1 MIDAIAS
8 GAAGAVALT
17 LAHEA
22 TRHTLPAAPRMD
34 VLGKRALA
42 AGFRAADVT
51 PPDEP
56 AMHAVALGGD
66 LISNAAYYSL
76 VGLGGADGAI
86 VRGAV
91 LGVAAGLGAVFLPGP
106 LGLGTA
112 PSRRTPQTA
121 LMTVGLYALGGLVA
135 GTAFGALSDRRTGG

>member
-1 MIDAIAS
+1 MIEAIAS

-17 LAHEA
+17 LAHETA
-22 TRHTLPAAPRMD
+22 RHALADAPRMD

-42 AGFRAADVT
+42 AGFRAADVA

-66 LISNAAYYSL
+66 LASNSAYYAL
-76 VGLGGADGAI
+76 VGLGGADGA
-86 VRGAV
+86 VARGTL
-91 LGVAAGLGAVFLPGP
+91 LGLAAGLGAVFLPGP

-121 LMTVGLYALGGLVA
+121 LMTVGLYTLGGLVA
-135 GTAFGALSDRRTGG
+135 GVAFAALADRRGDG

>member
-1 MIDAIAS
+1 MIDAITS

-22 TRHTLPAAPRMD
+22 TRRVTADAPRMD

-42 AGFRAADVT
+42 AGFRAADVA
-51 PPDEP
+51 PPGEP

-66 LISNAAYYSL
+66 LVSNTACYAL
-76 VGLGGADGAI
+76 VGLGGPDGAAA
-86 VRGAV
+86 RGTL
-91 LGVAAGLGAVFLPGP
+91 LGLAAGLGAVFLPGP

-112 PSRRTPQTA
+112 PSRRTPRTA
-121 LMTVGLYALGGLVA
+121 VMTVGSYALGGLVA
-135 GTAFGALSDRRTGG
+135 GLAFGALAERRAGG

>member
-1 MIDAIAS
+1 MIDSIAS

-22 TRHTLPAAPRMD
+22 TRCTVADAPRMD

-42 AGFRAADVT
+42 AGLRAADVA
-51 PPDEP
+51 PPGEP
-56 AMHAVALGGD
+56 AMHAVTLAGD
-66 LISNAAYYSL
+66 LASNGAYYAL
-76 VGLGGADGAI
+76 VGLGGADGA
-86 VRGAV
+86 VTRGAL
-91 LGVAAGLGAVFLPGP
+91 LGLAAGLGAVFLPGP

-112 PSRRTPQTA
+112 PSRRTSRTA

-135 GTAFGALSDRRTGG
+135 GATFGALADRRAGR